1 MQLQTKKQVKKRR
14 MRGLLLLFCMV
25 ILSISMILIEQKN
38 GKDDADLQVSLTQ
51 AGSRSLYQS
60 VMDFY
65 LPILRIDQNRQWD
78 FSDHLYQTILDHFP
92 VYSFALSGGL
102 TNSDADTI
110 TVSGETVDIDML
122 VEEMEEENEA
132 YQNEK
137 IEKIEP
143 DVTMDFSQDSIV
155 VQRNLATT
163 FLSNS
168 SGKTSQV
175 DLDAL
180 SDFNVLLKEHYR
192 VDSTTEVTPDQ
203 INVKNLLKKDLTL
216 KKGVDGPQILIYHTH
231 SQEGY
236 SDSTPGDL
244 SQSVVGLGDYL
255 AQILQEQYG
264 LQVIHD
270 RASYDKN
277 HRDYAY
283 SYAGPALEKILEKYP
298 TIEVVIDLH
307 RDGVSG
313 NTRFVTTIGDT
324 KMAQVMFFNGLSYTK
339 TRGKITSLP
348 NENLSTNLAFSQRM
362 ELLASEYYPG
372 FTRPIFLK
380 GLRYNMHYVPKS
392 LLVEVGAQTNTL
404 QEAKNAMP
412 PLADLLNRVLQG
424 EKP

>member
-102 TNSDADTI
+102 TNSDADTL

-180 SDFNVLLKEHYR
+180 SDFNVLLKEHYH

-244 SQSVVGLGDYL
+244 SQSVVGL
-255 AQILQEQYG
+255 
-264 LQVIHD
+264 
-270 RASYDKN
+270 
-277 HRDYAY
+277 
-283 SYAGPALEKILEKYP
+283 
-298 TIEVVIDLH
+298 
-307 RDGVSG
+307 
-313 NTRFVTTIGDT
+313 
-324 KMAQVMFFNGLSYTK
+324 
-339 TRGKITSLP
+339 
-348 NENLSTNLAFSQRM
+348 
-362 ELLASEYYPG
+362 
-372 FTRPIFLK
+372 
-380 GLRYNMHYVPKS
+380 
-392 LLVEVGAQTNTL
+392 
-404 QEAKNAMP
+404 
-412 PLADLLNRVLQG
+412 
-424 EKP
+424 